1 MYIIFKRNIEC
12 SFIIKLNI
20 YIYKNFQAT
29 ERNLVEET
37 VIKNIYL

>member
-20 YIYKNFQAT
+20 YIRIISDGEKSSR
-29 ERNLVEET
+29 RNC
-37 VIKNIYL
+37 N

>member
-12 SFIIKLNI
+12 SFIIKL